1 MERKGS
7 ERRRLFRANSAFAGA
22 GVTRIIASLCDAGGM
37 PLAADAF
44 MVASV
49 LFMLY
54 IVYVIWS
61 GPRGE
66 AVYGNR
72 VGDVALS
79 VLLLAAGA
87 LTVFDLV

>member
-1 MERKGS
+1 
-7 ERRRLFRANSAFAGA
+7 
-22 GVTRIIASLCDAGGM
+22 
-37 PLAADAF
+37 